1 MSLRGRLAALEMAA
15 RRKGERLPP
24 WMGLE
29 VHEVLRLR
37 RRGRMRRVL
46 RELEGRG

>member
-15 RRKGERLPP
+15 RRKGEVLPP

-29 VHEVLRLR
+29 ALHTRRRERRVRCVLESLR
-37 RRGRMRRVL
+37 RR
-46 RELEGRG
+46 

>member
-15 RRKGERLPP
+15 RRKGEGLPP

>member
-15 RRKGERLPP
+15 RRKGEALPP

-29 VHEVLRLR
+29 ALRTR
-37 RRGRMRRVL
+37 RQERRMRRVL
-46 RELEGRG
+46 KSLRRR